1 MIGEKDSGMAF
12 YIRKSLSLGPIR
24 LNFSKSGVG
33 ISAGVRGA
41 RVGIN
46 SRGKRYIHAGRHG
59 IYYRQMLD
67 GANEPNDLK
76 DHIRF
81 GAPWFLI
88 MGILIGLMI
97 AWLL

>member
-1 MIGEKDSGMAF
+1 MGF
-12 YIRKSLSLGPIR
+12 YIRKSLSFGPIR

-41 RVGIN
+41 RVGVN

-59 IYYRQMLD
+59 IYYRRMLD
-67 GANEPNDLK
+67 GANEPNDSK
-76 DHIRF
+76 GHIHF
-81 GAPWFLI
+81 GAPWILILGILLGLI
-88 MGILIGLMI
+88 M